1 MEIEVSGVKITLTK
15 DQLAEIA
22 KQQKRVK
29 SSSDIHSYP
38 DACEVLGRTPKT
50 REDFNSDTEWFTHR
64 LFTKIEAA
72 NFLDNDGKKWEA
84 DFTNNSSKFIPY
96 FERKSSG
103 WVVDAVNEYSHRSF
117 CPVAL
122 YFKVRKTAEMFAERF
137 LPTYNKYLG

>member
-38 DACEVLGRTPKT
+38 DACEVLGTTPKT
-50 REDFNSDTEWFTHR
+50 RDDFNTDAEWFTHR

-72 NFLDNDGKKWEA
+72 NFLDNDSKKWEP

-103 WVVDAVNEYSHRSF
+103 WVVIVVCAFHLRSYG
-117 CPVAL
+117 PVAL
-122 YFKVRKTAEMFAERF
+122 YFKVRKTAEIFAERF
-137 LPTYNKYLG
+137 LPTYNKYIG